1 MNSKDYIEDWNSTLV
16 IFKNVLNVIVLIK
29 TRGGILLEK
38 TYKLIDMHK
47 YDPTKKNIF
56 LFMLE
61 RNISKNAN
69 YLTYKYILNTV
80 KVLKKDFNIFMIVR
94 SSSAKEAWV
103 KTVQNVEVMKD
114 CIYVNLDANGSFIK
128 GETGEREILEKYKDD
143 KVMYGYT
150 YECMQELFTNFIEG
164 EPEIFNNLAG
174 TLSTALF
181 LVYERNHEI
190 IPHDERTEKLLDG
203 AKNTIHKR
211 MTGERQFFSYR
222 MASQRPLYPL
232 HFLLRLMKDF
242 DVWHYSFSHDTSS
255 IWYPWVPEL
264 NPITKKVKLFYFEND
279 QRGIRNFIKFPSSEI
294 QEAFGRKEYTRSELD
309 EIISSKKH
317 DFIFGG
323 TFPYDV
329 GYRLNDWTRF
339 FQDLDV
345 DATIRTQTDGESA
358 ITGTEIKDPMETK
371 KFKGKKIKDPAA
383 LDVIRN
389 ISINKNVKP
398 TVSQEEYHEEQ
409 KDYMFTIILKCF
421 YGKYDSLNFRIYS
434 SLANGVIPLIA
445 NNYDID
451 DLQIPLQF
459 KKYLVVENNSEI
471 ESLVSFYKN
480 NPTEYKRLFWRMY
493 EHYVKP
499 EHFDEDWYYQ
509 EFKNNYFKEM
519 Y

>member
-1 MNSKDYIEDWNSTLV
+1 
-16 IFKNVLNVIVLIK
+16 
-29 TRGGILLEK
+29 LEK
-38 TYKLIDMHK
+38 TYELVDFHK
-47 YDPTKKNIF
+47 YDSSKKNVF

-61 RNISKNAN
+61 RNISKNVN

-80 KVLKKDFNIFMIVR
+80 KVLQKDFNIFMIVR
-94 SSSAKEAWV
+94 SSSAKAAWV
-103 KTVQNVEVMKD
+103 KTVQEVDVMKD
-114 CIYVNLDANGSFIK
+114 CIYVNLDKDGKFIK
-128 GETGEREILEKYKDD
+128 GETGEKEVLEQTQDD
-143 KVMYGYT
+143 KEMYNFT
-150 YECMQELFTNFIEG
+150 YDYMQGLFTNFIKG

-174 TLSTALF
+174 TISTALF

-190 IPHDERTEKLLDG
+190 IPTNEREEKLLNG
-203 AKNTIHKR
+203 AKNTINKR
-211 MTGERQFFSYR
+211 MTGERQFFSFR

-232 HFLLRLMKDF
+232 HFLLRLMMDF

-264 NPITKKVKLFYFEND
+264 NPITKKVKLFYFED
-279 QRGIRNFIKFPSSEI
+279 DKRGIRNFIKFPSSEI
-294 QEAFGRKEYTRSELD
+294 QEAFGRQEYTQKELAD
-309 EIISSKKH
+309 IISNKKH

-339 FQDLDV
+339 FQDLNV

-358 ITGTEIKDPMETK
+358 ITETEIKDPMETK

-398 TVSQEEYHEEQ
+398 TVSQQIYHEEQ

-445 NNYDID
+445 DNYDVD
-451 DLQIPLQF
+451 NLQIPLEF
-459 KKYLVVENNSEI
+459 KKYIVVKDNSEI
-471 ESLVSFYKN
+471 EFLVKFYRN
-480 NPTEYKRLFWRMY
+480 NPSEYQRLFWGMY
-493 EHYVKP
+493 NYYVKSK
-499 EHFDEDWYYQ
+499 HFDESWYHS
-509 EFKNNYFKEM
+509 EFKNNYFKEL
-519 Y
+519 YL